1 MISCKIW
8 KIMYNSEEKDW
19 NWFHVKSGKWTFLR
33 WKNVGD
39 RLGTLGAVGI
49 LFSIFFFFNFLKL
62 RETRNKWIIWQ
73 KACRGHITLM
83 SVILV
88 LDLKSVT
95 IDDRLQRLQPL
106 QWMWSSLK
114 QEMRNEFFDKKR
126 VCAFWSS
133 ARRVKVGSMIEEK

>member
-1 MISCKIW
+1 MRLRMISRKIW
-8 KIMYNSEEKDW
+8 KI
-19 NWFHVKSGKWTFLR
+19 
-33 WKNVGD
+33 
-39 RLGTLGAVGI
+39 GI
-49 LFSIFFFFNFLKL
+49 IKLKKYGWPHGNTGCCWHSSFSTFFNFLKL

-126 VCAFWSS
+126 VCAFCSS
-133 ARRVKVGSMIEEK
+133 ARRVKVGWTRIWWCSS